1 MDRYICI
8 HGHFYQPPRENPWLE
23 AIELQDSAYPHH
35 DWNERIT
42 AECYA
47 PNMASRILD
56 GEGRITEIVNN
67 YAKMSFNFGPTLLA
81 WMERNVPDIYNVVIA
96 TDRESQ
102 KTFSGHGSALAQ
114 AYNHMIMPLANHQDK
129 YTQVLWGIR
138 DFKHRFGRKPEG
150 MWLPE
155 TAVNLETL
163 EVLAELGIK
172 FTILAPRQARRVRP
186 IGKKDWRDASGGK
199 IDPTMAY
206 TLRLPSG
213 RSIVLFFYND
223 PIAHAV
229 AFEGLLSRGEQ
240 VAQRLIDAFSEARAR
255 PQLVHIATDG
265 ETYGHHHRF
274 GDMALAYALHHIESN
289 GLAQITN
296 YGEYLEK
303 HRPTHEV
310 EIVENT
316 SWSCVHGVERWRSDC
331 GCNSGGHPGWNQ
343 AWRAPLREALDWLR
357 DTLAPKYE
365 ERGRQFL
372 KDPWGARNDYIEII
386 LNRSPENIQRFL
398 SQHALRELDE
408 GERTTVLK
416 FLELQRHAML
426 MFSSCAWFFD
436 ELSGIET
443 VQVIQHAARA
453 IQLAEELFGDSVEP
467 HFLEILERAKSNI
480 PQHGDGRRIYKKFVK
495 PAMVDLTKVAAH
507 YAISSLFEEYGEQAK
522 IYCYN
527 IDLQDYR
534 SSEAGRAKLAVGWCK
549 VASEVT
555 QESSTL
561 SFGVLHF
568 GDHNLNA
575 GVREYRGG
583 KAYQLMVQEVTQA
596 FSKAEFPE
604 VIRQLDKHFGT
615 STYSLRYL
623 FRDEQRKILDRLL
636 ESTLAEVEAAYR
648 QVYTLHYPLMRFLT
662 DLGNPLPKAFQSAA
676 EFILNI
682 DLSRALSSAPLEL
695 ERINNLLDEAKQW
708 NVDLDTVGLG
718 YLFQQTLEE
727 RMGESVS
734 NSQDLSLLQE
744 LVSVVGLARSLPF
757 EVDLWKVQNLYY
769 DVLRII
775 YPEFQK
781 KAQQGDKAARKWV
794 AEFTSLGE
802 QLSVHV
808 A

>member
-81 WMERNVPDIYNVVIA
+81 WMERNVPDIYNVVIE

-769 DVLRII
+769 DMLRII